1 MLRRFVLAVGFA
13 ASIALSAGAAM
24 GQDKSAESLAVE
36 ASTLYQAATGMADPR
51 ERGRLYYIVR
61 LRIEE
66 IKKSFPQSVIAAQ
79 LSFGRYQTIDVTV
92 VTREAQAGRP
102 SYPAEAAALQGG
114 ATARGGRRAAG
125 PELRLGRGDDRR
137 PAALTG
143 GGRALARRSWS
154 RRRNHDAAARPAEAA
169 RPDGDRP
176 QAARSRR
183 HHPRPR
189 HGRLRHGLLHL
200 ARAPDDQHARR
211 GGARSCRRGE
221 QDDRREIRH
230 RPLPRHDQRA
240 GRDGWKSIGID
251 TAILKTDGW
260 TNGAHLPFAESVE
273 EGEAITIGGYPGR
286 ASEHQDKAYD
296 TFFSLIGN
304 NRLPTPEAIPNLKF
318 DFGYVQSVFVKAD
331 TGIENLQNGVNTSG
345 GNSGSP
351 IVNRCGSIVAQHY
364 QATNAVLDVLT
375 VEQNG
380 QQKQIAI
387 GDTSKF
393 NYAVSG
399 KEVMTFLRSAHIPF
413 SIVGGECPSAATD

>member
-1 MLRRFVLAVGFA
+1 M
-13 ASIALSAGAAM
+13 
-24 GQDKSAESLAVE
+24 
-36 ASTLYQAATGMADPR
+36 
-51 ERGRLYYIVR
+51 
-61 LRIEE
+61 
-66 IKKSFPQSVIAAQ
+66 
-79 LSFGRYQTIDVTV
+79 
-92 VTREAQAGRP
+92 VTREAQAWA
-102 SYPAEAAALQGG
+102 SLYPAEAAALQSGANVAGGGGLVPSFGSSTGSQPPSTGG
-114 ATARGGRRAAG
+114 ATSAAVVMPTGDVATLLPG
-125 PELRLGRGDDRR
+125 PPKRLAQTDVVRKLREAVVIILD
-137 PAALTG
+137 PATG
-143 GGRALARRSWS
+143 GSGTGFFISPEHLMT
-154 RRRNHDAAARPAEAA
+154 NTHVVE
-169 RPDGDRP
+169 GLDRVVV
-176 QAARSRR
+176 ANKTIGVKSATV
-183 HHPRPR
+183 
-189 HGRLRHGLLHL
+189 LY
-200 ARAPDDQHARR
+200 R
-211 GGARSCRRGE
+211 GMTRVQEGS
-221 QDDRREIRH
+221 
-230 RPLPRHDQRA
+230 
-240 GRDGWKSIGID
+240 GWKSIGID

-260 TNGAHLPFAESVE
+260 TNGAHLSFAESVE

-286 ASEHQDKAYD
+286 ASEHQDVAYD

-375 VEQNG
+375 IEQNG
-380 QQKQIAI
+380 QQKQIAM